1 MCTVERRSDGW
12 ISRWRDWWVR
22 QVACLVPPKG
32 GKKRGTNQKSQKN
45 RVRQNGFNNK
55 KKKTTKVDDLFECID
70 CILLFFLLFVAR
82 SVSVSPTVVLWIL
95 RRSGAK
101 RAQNEM
107 CKTVGTLLDTF
118 VARRLFMSTEK
129 LLQCIRSSVSHP
141 YSSGSDME
149 KRGNKHDI
157 ELVVM
162 FVVTETTE
170 ASLTS
175 FFF

>member
-95 RRSGAK
+95 RRRGAK
-101 RAQNEM
+101 RAQHEM
-107 CKTVGTLLDTF
+107 CKTVGTRYHTF
-118 VARRLFMSTEK
+118 VARLFMSTAN
-129 LLQCIRSSVSHP
+129 LLQFILEV
-141 YSSGSDME
+141 
-149 KRGNKHDI
+149 
-157 ELVVM
+157 L
-162 FVVTETTE
+162 
-170 ASLTS
+170 SLTPILVAVILRREGIS
-175 FFF
+175 TIQSWQLCLL